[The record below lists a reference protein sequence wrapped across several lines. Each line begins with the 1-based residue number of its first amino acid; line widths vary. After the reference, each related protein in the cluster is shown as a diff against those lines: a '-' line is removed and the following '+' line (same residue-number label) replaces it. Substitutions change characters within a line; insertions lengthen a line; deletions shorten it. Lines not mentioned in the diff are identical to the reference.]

1 MRVGFI
7 GLGNM
12 GQPMAANILD
22 AGHTLTIHDT
32 RRRTGRDLE
41 AAGASWAE
49 DPRAVAA
56 RSEVVLTSLPDTG
69 AVEQVALCNNG
80 VFSGL
85 AGGSTYVD
93 TSTIAPSAMRRIS
106 AMGTKRGLH
115 VLDAPVSGGIH
126 GATDAA
132 LTLFVGG
139 DAEDL
144 ERARPVLEAVG
155 NRIVHVGPAGSGH
168 EIKLINNLMMF
179 VNFLGA
185 CEGVAMSARA
195 GIDLRL
201 LLDTITSSMGQS
213 RIFERTVSLFLN
225 SGRMGSTT
233 DLAAKDMRLGVELG
247 SELGVPME
255 VSRLVRDLIV
265 RFRDAGDR
273 GQGEFTD
280 MIPDLLRRSGV
291 DV

>member
-12 GQPMAANILD
+12 GQPMAANILA

-49 DPRAVAA
+49 SPKVVAV
-56 RSEVVLTSLPDTG
+56 RSEVVLTSLPDSG
-69 AVEQVALCNNG
+69 AVEQVALGENG
-80 VFSGL
+80 LFSGL
-85 AGGSTYVD
+85 APGSTYVD
-93 TSTIAPSAMRRIS
+93 TSTIAPSATRRI
-106 AMGTKRGLH
+106 AAAGAERGLH

-126 GATDAA
+126 GAQDAS

-139 DAEDL
+139 NAEDL
-144 ERARPVLEAVG
+144 ERVRPVMETIGA
-155 NRIVHVGPAGSGH
+155 RIVHVGPAGSGNA
-168 EIKLINNLMMF
+168 IKLINNLMMF
-179 VNFLGA
+179 VNFIGA
-185 CEGVAMSARA
+185 CEGVAMGARA

-201 LLDTITSSMGQS
+201 LLDAITSSMGQS
-213 RIFERTVSLFLN
+213 RIFERTLSLFLD
-225 SGRMGSTT
+225 SGRMGATT
-233 DLAAKDMRLGVELG
+233 DLAVKDLRLGIELG
-247 SELGVPME
+247 SELGVPLE
-255 VSRLVRDLIV
+255 VGPLVRDLVV

-273 GQGEFTD
+273 GQDEFTD